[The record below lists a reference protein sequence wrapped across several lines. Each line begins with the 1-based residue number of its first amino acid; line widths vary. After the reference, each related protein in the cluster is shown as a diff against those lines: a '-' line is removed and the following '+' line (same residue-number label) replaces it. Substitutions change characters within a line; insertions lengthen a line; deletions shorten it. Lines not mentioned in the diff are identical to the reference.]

1 MRQIEIDDDVLQ
13 HLENKAI
20 PFVDTTPNLTL
31 RRLLGL
37 NGTRAPSVPEPKP
50 PRANGGV
57 DAEQMLAEL
66 KAAPVVPMRGNR
78 GRSKQQKADLPTL
91 IRAGIVRQGEK
102 LSLVDYQGEKIPSYE
117 TTVANNLLVWEDQ
130 YYSMSDLA
138 RMLLKKVGYTSDS
151 VRGPAHWCNASG
163 TTIKELW
170 AQYLVRNNKQ

>member
-1 MRQIEIDDDVLQ
+1 M
-13 HLENKAI
+13 
-20 PFVDTTPNLTL
+20 
-31 RRLLGL
+31 
-37 NGTRAPSVPEPKP
+37 
-50 PRANGGV
+50 
-57 DAEQMLAEL
+57 
-66 KAAPVVPMRGNR
+66 
-78 GRSKQQKADLPTL
+78 
-91 IRAGIVRQGEK
+91 
-102 LSLVDYQGEKIPSYE
+102 SLVDYQGKKIPSYE